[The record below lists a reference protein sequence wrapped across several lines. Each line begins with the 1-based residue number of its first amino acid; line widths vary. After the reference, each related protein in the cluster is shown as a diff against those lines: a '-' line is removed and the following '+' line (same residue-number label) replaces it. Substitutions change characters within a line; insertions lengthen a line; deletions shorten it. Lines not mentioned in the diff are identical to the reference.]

1 MRMRVEAAAALIG
14 AEIRGAAG
22 ATLLGAEVDSR
33 RVRPGDLFI
42 ALPGQRQDGHDFVA
56 EALKK
61 CTAAL
66 VRRDFD
72 LEEIPAGRALVRVED
87 PTQAYHALA
96 AAQRSQQ
103 GWKVLTLTGSVGK
116 TTTKDMLQTLLGG
129 NFRTGASRG
138 NRNSTL
144 GLPAEI
150 LSQEDDLEVF
160 IAEAG
165 MNHAGELKI
174 LGEITR
180 PDFLLYTRIA
190 PVHTAFFPTME
201 ALVEAKKELLPF
213 LRPGGTLILNA
224 DDPVQQSFVE
234 GCRGEILF
242 YGLDRGEIHFE
253 AAGDFGLEGIR
264 GRLHI
269 GSTAAPIELAL
280 AGRHQLMNF
289 LAAAAGASALGM
301 GIAEIADAAGKLRAS
316 VHRGEILHP
325 ADDILLLDDSYNAS
339 PVAMEANLHLLA
351 ASRGR
356 RIAVLG
362 DMLELGAESSE
373 AHRNIGALAAAS
385 ADLLFCVGGEG
396 AAEILEGARTA
407 GMAPGRSFLAADTG
421 EAAALLDSEMRA
433 GDIILVKASRGVGL
447 ESLVETLCGKGE

>member
-1 MRMRVEAAAALIG
+1 VPA
-14 AEIRGAAG
+14 
-22 ATLLGAEVDSR
+22 
-33 RVRPGDLFI
+33 
-42 ALPGQRQDGHDFVA
+42 
-56 EALKK
+56 ALKK

-72 LEEIPAGRALVRVED
+72 LQEIPAGKSLIRVED

-96 AAQRSQQ
+96 AAERSQRD
-103 GWKVLTLTGSVGK
+103 WKVLTLTGSVGK
-116 TTTKDMLQTLLGG
+116 TTTKDMLLALLGG
-129 NFRTGASRG
+129 SFRTGASRG

-180 PDFLLYTRIA
+180 PELLLYTRIA
-190 PVHTAFFPTME
+190 PVHTAFFPTLD

-213 LRPGGTLILNA
+213 LRPGGTLILNT
-224 DDPVQQSFVE
+224 DDPLQQSFVE

-242 YGLDRGEIHFE
+242 YGLDRGDIHFE
-253 AAGDFGLEGIR
+253 SAGDFGLEGIR
-264 GRLHI
+264 GRLYI
-269 GSTAAPIELAL
+269 GSSSAPVQLRV

-301 GIAEIADAAGKLRAS
+301 EISEIAAASAELRAS
-316 VHRGEILHP
+316 SHRGELLHP

-339 PVAMEANLHLLA
+339 PVAMEAGLRLLA

-362 DMLELGAESSE
+362 DMLELGAESGE
-373 AHRNIGALAAAS
+373 AHRKIGALAAAS
-385 ADLLFCVGGEG
+385 ADLLLCVGGEG
-396 AAEILEGARTA
+396 AAEILEGARAA
-407 GMAPGRSFLAADTG
+407 GMPPDRSFLFAETG
-421 EAAALLDSEMRA
+421 ETAALLGSEMRA

-447 ESLVETLCGKGE
+447 ESLVEILCGKGE